1 MLRISESVR
10 AYAFLILSSQ
20 ASARSSIVGNTASAL
35 TAQSAFLNDF
45 ENIVNCSVNIQE
57 DIKSYQD
64 TLSYASSKVDYSIGQ
79 NIYMLPSNMKL
90 KIKTGT
96 VGYNNKI
103 LVSEGKFILGKNEKV
118 NSLEPAAMKSHK
130 TNPLETPTIKSH
142 KTNSLET
149 PTIKSHKTNPLETPA
164 MKSTQTA
171 VNSER
176 TADLEQKTIISHE
189 DEKVALVLSLT
200 GIFMIWLVHFLMKV
214 SHQLNKKVFT
224 RRRFCM
230 GHLLR

>member
-1 MLRISESVR
+1 
-10 AYAFLILSSQ
+10 
-20 ASARSSIVGNTASAL
+20 
-35 TAQSAFLNDF
+35 
-45 ENIVNCSVNIQE
+45 
-57 DIKSYQD
+57 
-64 TLSYASSKVDYSIGQ
+64 
-79 NIYMLPSNMKL
+79 MLPSDTKL

-103 LVSEGKFILGKNEKV
+103 LVSNGNFILGKNEKV
-118 NSLEPAAMKSHK
+118 NSLETPAIKNHK
-130 TNPLETPTIKSH
+130 TD
-142 KTNSLET
+142 SLET
-149 PTIKSHKTNPLETPA
+149 PTIKNHKTNLLETPA

-189 DEKVALVLSLT
+189 DEKICLSSFFNWN
-200 GIFMIWLVHFLMKV
+200 IYDMVHFSMKV

-230 GHLLR
+230 GHLLKYINHMSVSLILNHL